1 MEFGDRLLELAKH
14 YDISVNAI
22 AERAS
27 IKRTTLQT
35 YMPNGSRQP
44 AKPSIDAIVNI
55 FRAFPEIHL
64 EWLLTGDGLMIGD
77 SKVVDTQIKLAAES
91 NLDYKEKYYELTE
104 KVITLQDELNE
115 SRLELINCL
124 KSKIKMPL
132 HARAETESI
141 V

>member
-1 MEFGDRLLELAKH
+1 MEFGNRLLELAKH

-35 YMPNGSRQP
+35 YLPNGSRQP

-55 FRAFPEIHL
+55 FKAFPEIQL
-64 EWLLTGDGLMIGD
+64 EWLLTGDGLMIGN
-77 SKVVDTQIKLAAES
+77 SKVIDTQIKLAVES
-91 NLDYKEKYYELTE
+91 NLDYKEKYYKLTE
-104 KVITLQDELNE
+104 KVITLQDELND

-124 KSKIKMPL
+124 KSKIKLPL
-132 HARAETESI
+132 KARTDAE
-141 V
+141 VM